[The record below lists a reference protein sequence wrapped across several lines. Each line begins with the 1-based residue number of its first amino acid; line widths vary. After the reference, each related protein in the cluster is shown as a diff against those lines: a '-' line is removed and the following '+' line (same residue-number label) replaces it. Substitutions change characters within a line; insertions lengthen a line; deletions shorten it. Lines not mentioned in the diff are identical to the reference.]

1 MAARWSRISGGSAFV
16 RMLETRDC
24 IEGIRLSVR
33 DSRKFYRVMSAM
45 LGWIRCNNRA
55 NYLQIFNTVI
65 GSFVISIHGL

>member
-33 DSRKFYRVMSAM
+33 DSRKFYRVMSAT
-45 LGWIRCNNRA
+45 LGWVGSNNRA
-55 NYLQIFNTVI
+55 TDLQIFNTAI
-65 GSFVISIHGL
+65 GSSVIAVYRL